1 MNWSRAFLK
10 LNHFANN
17 VAGAGIVAMML
28 LTCADV
34 LLRLF
39 RHPIPGTYEIIGFLG
54 TIVTAFAM
62 GQTSLE
68 KGHIAVEF
76 FSSRLSVRGQLYLDG
91 LEAFAGAALFGILA
105 WQSAVYAEDLRKSG
119 EVSLT
124 LAMPIHPF
132 AWGIAAGCVLLC
144 TVLLLD
150 LARFF
155 RRVVRP

>member
-1 MNWSRAFLK
+1 MSVTKGIHRLTY
-10 LNHFANN
+10 HANQL
-17 VAGAGIVAMML
+17 AGAAIVAMML

-39 RHPIPGTYEIIGFLG
+39 RQPIPGTYEIIGFLG
-54 TIVTAFAM
+54 AIATAFAL

-76 FSSRLSVRGQLYLDG
+76 LSSRLSSRGRLYLDG
-91 LEAFAGAALFGILA
+91 LEATAGLFIFGLLA

-124 LAMPIHPF
+124 LAMPVHPF
-132 AWGIAAGCVLLC
+132 VWGIAAGCALLCAVLL
-144 TVLLLD
+144 VD
-150 LARFF
+150 LVRFL
-155 RRVVRP
+155 RRTAGS